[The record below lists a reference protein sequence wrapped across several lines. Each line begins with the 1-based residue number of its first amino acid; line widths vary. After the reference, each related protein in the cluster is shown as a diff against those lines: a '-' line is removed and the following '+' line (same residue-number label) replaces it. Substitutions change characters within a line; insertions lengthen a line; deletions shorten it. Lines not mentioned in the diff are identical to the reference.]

1 MSSRLTFLCIT
12 TYFKGNDFLR
22 ACKEAGNT
30 VFLLTAKK
38 LEQKPWAREA
48 IDETFYIEEQGHNNY
63 NQDELIRGLAYVF
76 RTRKIDRVVA
86 LDDFDVEKA
95 AFVREQFRIPGMGR
109 TTASYFRDKLAMRIK
124 AAASGIRVPAFSSLF
139 NDAQINEFIEKHPGP
154 WMVKPRSEASAAGI
168 TKSHSA
174 GELWDTIHA
183 LGDKRHEYLVEQY
196 KPGNVYHVDCL
207 SVGGKVVFNWSSIY
221 LAPPFD
227 VAHGGGIFRSATVPF
242 GSPEQHALETISV
255 DVLKAFGLQ
264 YSASHTEVIRSHD
277 DGHYY
282 FLETSCRVGGAH
294 LADMVEA
301 SSGLNLW
308 KEWALLETAEALGI
322 PYSLP
327 PLRRDYA
334 GIVVS
339 LSRHEWPD
347 MTPFNAPEVVWKM
360 HESFHVGCIVQSADR
375 NRVLELLDQY
385 AEVIRL
391 DYHASAPNS
400 IDRIS

>member
-63 NQDELIRGLAYVF
+63 NQDELIKGLAYVF

-139 NDAQINEFIEKHPGP
+139 NDVQINEFIEKHPGP

-360 HESFHVGCIVQSADR
+360 QESFHVGCIVQSAER
-375 NRVLELLDQY
+375 SRVLELLDQY

-391 DYHASAPNS
+391 GYHASAPNS

>member
-63 NQDELIRGLAYVF
+63 NQDELIKGLAYVF

-139 NDAQINEFIEKHPGP
+139 NDVQINEFIEKHPGP

-360 HESFHVGCIVQSADR
+360 QESFHVGCIVQSAER
-375 NRVLELLDQY
+375 SRVLELLDQY